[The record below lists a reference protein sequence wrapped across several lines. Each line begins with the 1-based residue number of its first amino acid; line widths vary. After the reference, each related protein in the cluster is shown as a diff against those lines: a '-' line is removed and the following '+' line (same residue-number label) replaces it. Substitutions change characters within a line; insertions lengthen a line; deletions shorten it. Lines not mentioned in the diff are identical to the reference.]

1 MEKLSLLGPTK
12 RKIGPLLL
20 GQMRT
25 ATDIAS
31 ILSIQ
36 VSAARKHLEALKRLE
51 VVDVKYLK
59 SGIGRPKKFYLLTEN
74 GRELFPR
81 QYHTLLNKVI
91 SRMLEDKDTAYA
103 ESVMKGI
110 ATVLATKMSD
120 GKEDPDSIKHLV
132 NQLNDFGFESS
143 LRQTKDSYEII
154 SRNCPLYKTASAYQK
169 LVCHGLHDEII
180 RSATGVQDVK
190 LDKCM
195 VLGDPVCV
203 HNIPKVKV
211 HP

>member
-1 MEKLSLLGPTK
+1 
-12 RKIGPLLL
+12 
-20 GQMRT
+20 MRT
-25 ATDIAS
+25 AGEIAS
-31 ILSIQ
+31 ILNIQ
-36 VSAARKHLEALKRLE
+36 VSAVRKHLEALKRLE
-51 VVDVKYLK
+51 IVGVKYLK
-59 SGIGRPKKFYLLTEN
+59 SGIGRPKKFYLLTES

-81 QYHTLLNKVI
+81 QYHTLLNAVI
-91 SRMLEDKDTAYA
+91 GRMLEDKDTAYA
-103 ESVMKGI
+103 ESVIKDI
-110 ATVLATKMSD
+110 AVVLATKMSN
-120 GKEDPDSIKHLV
+120 GKESDSIEHLID
-132 NQLNDFGFESS
+132 QLSDFGFESS

-203 HNIPKVKV
+203 HSIPKVKAR
-211 HP
+211 P